1 MDTLGVKDLKNLRE
15 QTLDIIEKKLSPI
28 AMKYQ
33 YCETPLEKKVKWKPI
48 VLILGNY
55 SSGKSTLINE
65 FIGANIQRTGQAPT
79 DDSFTIITYDGED
92 DNENLYA
99 QGEVFEEREGTV
111 LINSDLYP
119 FSGLKP
125 YGDRLSSHLKLKKVK
140 CETLKDMAIIDT
152 PGMLDT
158 ISENDRGYPYQEV
171 VGELAELADVILVLF
186 DAHKAGTVRE
196 TYTSLR
202 TTLPEKSF
210 EDRVVFVLNRI
221 DECGNL
227 EDMLRVYGTLCWNLS
242 QMTGRKDIPRVL
254 LTYSSKVSDTVEEK
268 PRYLNYLENQQMEL
282 KKTILSAPKNRLDH
296 LNAFVDFHTE
306 HLKKLNESFTVF
318 NREKNNFSLK
328 FSSFGFLL
336 TVIATGFFALYTWAN
351 EPFGKLTGETLGG
364 LSSIVAFAF
373 FIFWVLTAQKF
384 FFSLFKKRTL
394 ERFEDFMSLK
404 NQKQQDLWE
413 KIKPL
418 ALETI
423 RKDKNTL
430 STKILNKERL
440 TLEEIAMKKV

>member
-1 MDTLGVKDLKNLRE
+1 MSMSDTIADLLTRIRNAQMVGKASVEICYSNM
-15 QTLDIIEKKLSPI
+15 ILSVVNV
-28 AMKYQ
+28 
-33 YCETPLEKKVKWKPI
+33 LEKQ
-48 VLILGNY
+48 GY
-55 SSGKSTLINE
+55 IN
-65 FIGANIQRTGQAPT
+65 G
-79 DDSFTIITYDGED
+79 
-92 DNENLYA
+92 
-99 QGEVFEEREGTV
+99 GEVFEEREGTV

-254 LTYSSKVSDTVEEK
+254 LTYSSKVSEA
-268 PRYLNYLENQQMEL
+268 R
-282 KKTILSAPKNRLDH
+282 
-296 LNAFVDFHTE
+296 
-306 HLKKLNESFTVF
+306 
-318 NREKNNFSLK
+318 
-328 FSSFGFLL
+328 
-336 TVIATGFFALYTWAN
+336 
-351 EPFGKLTGETLGG
+351 
-364 LSSIVAFAF
+364 
-373 FIFWVLTAQKF
+373 
-384 FFSLFKKRTL
+384 
-394 ERFEDFMSLK
+394 
-404 NQKQQDLWE
+404 
-413 KIKPL
+413 
-418 ALETI
+418 
-423 RKDKNTL
+423 
-430 STKILNKERL
+430 
-440 TLEEIAMKKV
+440 